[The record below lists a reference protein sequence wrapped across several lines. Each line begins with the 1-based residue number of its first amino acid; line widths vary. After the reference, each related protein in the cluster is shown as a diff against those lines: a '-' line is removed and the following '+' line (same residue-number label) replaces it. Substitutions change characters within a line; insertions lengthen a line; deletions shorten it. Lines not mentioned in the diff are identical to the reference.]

1 MGHLTFIRKPEEDP
15 DDERLIR
22 HQQQQVQ
29 PLQNTPAPPPAPQ
42 QVHPTQASRRLGP
55 ARPESPYFESSS
67 PPNPKHA
74 PATNTAPSDFNDS
87 FAMDDIEMD
96 DQFLQEIEEAE
107 KRVLNGSQPATERSA
122 QSTSRPANTEIIEL
136 DSSSDSDEQPA
147 QRPPPKRAA
156 RVPIDTIDLSD

>member
-29 PLQNTPAPPPAPQ
+29 LLQNTPAPPPAPQ

-55 ARPESPYFESSS
+55 ARPESPYLS